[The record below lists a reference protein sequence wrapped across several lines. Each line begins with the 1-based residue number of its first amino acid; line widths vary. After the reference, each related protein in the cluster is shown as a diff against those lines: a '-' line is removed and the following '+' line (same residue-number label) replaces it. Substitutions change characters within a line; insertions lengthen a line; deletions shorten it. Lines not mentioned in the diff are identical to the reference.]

1 LSIAAGPDGALWFTS
16 SSNDAIGR
24 ISLAG
29 QVTMYKHSDIDTP
42 FAIVAGPDKALWF
55 TMAANKAIGRITTA
69 GHVTIF
75 KLGKI

>member
-1 LSIAAGPDGALWFTS
+1 
-16 SSNDAIGR
+16 
-24 ISLAG
+24 
-29 QVTMYKHSDIDTP
+29 MYKHSDIDTP